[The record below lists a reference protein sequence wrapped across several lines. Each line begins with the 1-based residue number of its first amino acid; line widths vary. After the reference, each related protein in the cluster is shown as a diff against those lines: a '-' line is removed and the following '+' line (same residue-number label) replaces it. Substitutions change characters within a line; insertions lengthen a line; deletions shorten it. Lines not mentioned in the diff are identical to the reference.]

1 MATTRP
7 PNKRLGNK
15 IEEQRAEA
23 RDAPHTPE
31 AAFYD
36 VDDSDPVEVKT
47 TAKTVESGDERR
59 KGRYQLIGDN
69 HQRLAEAGGEYDF
82 VLRDGEET
90 TVETKTALEVDQIID
105 AAGLKWPQNSKLK
118 LRYDLIHND

>member
-23 RDAPHTPE
+23 RDAPHTPGAE
-31 AAFYD
+31 FYD
-36 VDDSDPVEVKT
+36 VDDANPVEVKT
-47 TAKTVESGDERR
+47 TAKTVESGDETR

-69 HQRLAEAGGEYDF
+69 HQKLAEAGGEYDF
-82 VLRDGEET
+82 VLRDGEH
-90 TVETKTALEVDQIID
+90 VEVTTKTALEVDQIID
-105 AAGLKWPQNSKLK
+105 RQGLKWPQNSKLK
-118 LRYDLIHND
+118 LRYDLIHD